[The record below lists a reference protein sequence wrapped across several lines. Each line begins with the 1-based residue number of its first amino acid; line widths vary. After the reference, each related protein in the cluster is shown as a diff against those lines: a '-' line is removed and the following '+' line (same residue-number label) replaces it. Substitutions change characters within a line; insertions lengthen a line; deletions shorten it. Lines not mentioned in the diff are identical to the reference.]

1 MLRTSMSA
9 RYDIGGLARRSE
21 KQPPL
26 LPGQLFIR
34 GRFEGKPMSTLT
46 KLCECGCG
54 QPAPIAIRTR
64 TNRGQVKGQPLRFIN
79 GHNSRLLDSDEQR
92 RRNSFRDPS
101 LERYTGSRANYIKL
115 MGRHMHRAVAEQ
127 MLGRPLQKG
136 EIVHHRDGDKWNN
149 DPSNLEVMTQA
160 EHARIHCHIRWHGK
174 HE

>member
-1 MLRTSMSA
+1 M
-9 RYDIGGLARRSE
+9 RYHERGLARRSE

-26 LPGQLFIR
+26 LPGQLFIK

-54 QPAPIAIRTR
+54 QPTPIAPRTR
-64 TNRGQVKGQPLRFIN
+64 SSRGQIKGQPLRFIN
-79 GHNSRLLDSDEQR
+79 GHNSRLLTPEEQR
-92 RRNSFRDPS
+92 RRNAFRDPG

-115 MGRHMHRAVAEQ
+115 LGRHMHRVIAEQ

-136 EIVHHRDGDKWNN
+136 EIVHHKDGDKWNN
-149 DPSNLEVMTQA
+149 DPSNLEIMTQA